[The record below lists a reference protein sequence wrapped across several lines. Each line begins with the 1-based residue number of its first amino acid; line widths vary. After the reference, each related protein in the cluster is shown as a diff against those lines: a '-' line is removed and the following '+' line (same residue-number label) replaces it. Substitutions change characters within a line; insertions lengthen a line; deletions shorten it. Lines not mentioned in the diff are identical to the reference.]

1 MKHRTPLGHFAFTIV
16 CSGQAIFFKADGA
29 KAVNAHHRRLS
40 GDSAAGALLAP
51 LLVVV
56 AMIAENASERKM
68 DTFGM
73 PMSSLSGI
81 LLPLTSLRT
90 DPPTV
95 MALVGGVENAN
106 KRKRGKKVLN
116 CMLALEIGE

>member
-1 MKHRTPLGHFAFTIV
+1 MKHRNPLGHFAFTIV

-56 AMIAENASERKM
+56 AMIAVGWGVAC
-68 DTFGM
+68 
-73 PMSSLSGI
+73 
-81 LLPLTSLRT
+81 
-90 DPPTV
+90 
-95 MALVGGVENAN
+95 MALFSLASCP
-106 KRKRGKKVLN
+106 KRMLQVNLSRGIPFSGAFLVLLRSPLGNNQVHRSIRRLKVLFV
-116 CMLALEIGE
+116 